1 MNNASFIINTLK
13 TIPFAQVNISGTCNK
28 EIVCSIPVKFI
39 LPCLLFLRD
48 NNSCQFKILSSVTAV
63 DHPEKI
69 TRFEVIYELLSLR
82 FNNRIRL
89 KTFVNETTVIPSVFN
104 AFSSAD
110 WHEREIFD
118 MFGIFFENHPDL
130 RRILTDYGFE
140 GYPLR
145 KDFPLSGF
153 IDVRYDIVEKRV
165 ICEPV
170 EITQEFRS
178 FKFENPWFD

>member
-1 MNNASFIINTLK
+1 MNNVSFIINTLK
-13 TIPFAQVNISGTCNK
+13 MIPFVQVSVNDTCNK

-48 NNSCQFKILSSVTAV
+48 NSLCQFKILSSVTAV
-63 DHPEKI
+63 DYPEKRI
-69 TRFEVIYELLSLR
+69 RFEIIYELLSLR
-82 FNNRIRL
+82 FNARIRV
-89 KTFVNETTVIPSVFN
+89 KTFVNETTAVQSIFDV
-104 AFSSAD
+104 FSSAD

-118 MFGIFFENHPDL
+118 MFGIFFINHPDL
-130 RRILTDYGFE
+130 RRILTDYGFD

-165 ICEPV
+165 ICEHI
-170 EITQEFRS
+170 EISQEFRS